1 MKKYRFSWK
10 GLLVGIGGVFGIV
23 TAVLYAVLKNN
34 PTRMKQWFSL
44 VSMGW
49 GRFFSELFSFVPFS
63 MAEVCWT
70 VAVLGLLFW
79 GVTVIKLLLQRPSCW
94 KKSLC
99 FKLISL
105 ACCGSFIWGGYTAF
119 WAVGYRA
126 PVFYTGA
133 EGFSSQPVSKE
144 DLAYVTSLFAKGANQ
159 YASMIYRNQNNL
171 FAVPLKPL
179 FRQTD
184 HLYDALEQQFPSLQ
198 APTRRAKPMFYG
210 NIMSRIGFTGFY
222 FPFTGEANVNI
233 HSPACLVPVTIAH
246 ELAHQRGVV
255 FEDEA
260 NFTAIAACLSQPDPV
275 FRYSAF
281 LMGYIHLSNAL
292 LTADSTQ
299 WNKISDSLNELVVA
313 DLEENNAFW
322 KKYKSPVSSA
332 AEGVYEGF
340 LQSHGENRGM
350 QSYGDCVNLLVAYYK
365 NIADLTQ

>member
-1 MKKYRFSWK
+1 MKKHQFSW
-10 GLLVGIGGVFGIV
+10 GMLLAGIGGVFGVVVAI
-23 TAVLYAVLKNN
+23 LYAIFKNN
-34 PTRMKQWFSL
+34 PVWMKQWFLS

-49 GRFFSELFSFVPFS
+49 GQFFSKLFSIVPFS
-63 MAEVCWT
+63 MAEICWT
-70 VAVLGLLFW
+70 IAILGLLFW
-79 GVTVIKLLLQRPSCW
+79 GYTVIKLLVQRPSCW
-94 KKSLC
+94 TKSLG

-105 ACCGSFIWGGYTAF
+105 VCCGVFIWGGYTAF

-126 PVFYTGA
+126 PVFYTDAKGL
-133 EGFSSQPVSKE
+133 SSQPISKE
-144 DLAYVTSLFAKGANQ
+144 DLIHVTSLFAEGANK
-159 YASMIYRNQNNL
+159 YASLVERNENDL

-179 FRQTD
+179 FSKTD
-184 HLYDALEQQFPSLQ
+184 HLYDTLQQEFPALQ

-233 HSPACLVPVTIAH
+233 DSPACLVPVTIAH

-299 WNKISDSLNELVVA
+299 WQKISGSLNELVVA
-313 DLEENNAFW
+313 DLEDNNAFW
-322 KKYKSPVSSA
+322 EQYKSSVSSA

-350 QSYGDCVNLLVAYYK
+350 QSYGACVNLLVAYYK
-365 NIADLTQ
+365 NTADLTQ